1 MSNPNQLN
9 IEESNPVKNSNF
21 ENFAKKRNKT
31 IKRIRIKYIRKQI

>member
-9 IEESNPVKNSNF
+9 IVESNPVKNSNF